1 MSDVVWSINIMIG
14 LLLIGVCVT
23 LYWIFKYDEWYP
35 KVKFNG
41 IFSGHDW
48 NSKDVEVAVNDFRR
62 DNNIIKIM
70 CTYDNTWV
78 WMK

>member
-35 KVKFNG
+35 NDIVHSHISPERG
-41 IFSGHDW
+41 SDDSGREELG
-48 NSKDVEVAVNDFRR
+48 SRTE
-62 DNNIIKIM
+62 
-70 CTYDNTWV
+70 
-78 WMK
+78 